1 MNVSRALLA
10 GVGVLLAGSAIGHR
24 SASAAAASP
33 SVSIRRVTSLIGRT
47 VAGDIDGDGNL
58 DTRSASSARAT
69 TTPFSC
75 SRTRRR

>member
-10 GVGVLLAGSAIGHR
+10 GVGVLLAGSAIGRR

-58 DTRSASSARAT
+58 DIAVGFLSESDNRSRV
-69 TTPFSC
+69 C
-75 SRTRRR
+75 RTRRR

>member
-47 VAGDIDGDGNL
+47 VAGDIDGSESDN
-58 DTRSASSARAT
+58 RSRV
-69 TTPFSC
+69 C
-75 SRTRRR
+75 RTRRR